1 MRVMKTILQGFIGW
15 QAMIKC
21 AISMVILFFALF
33 SCRHNASKKD
43 VPREK
48 KQDKQEIKTKP
59 SSSFS
64 DTLIISSRSA
74 VFYYP
79 DSLQLEKIK
88 EVTDKN
94 IFESFLH
101 DYYYQVRFGHLVL
114 KEQWP
119 GINIEEARNVRYLL
133 FLKKDTIPECIDLDT
148 KNDAYGLFV
157 FDPLKKPVQVDLTN
171 AESEIGFYFNDNN

>member
-1 MRVMKTILQGFIGW
+1 MRVMKTILQGFIGR
-15 QAMIKC
+15 QAIVKC
-21 AISMVILFFALF
+21 TIPAVLISSVLF
-33 SCRHNASKKD
+33 SCKHSSSKND

-88 EVTDKN
+88 EMTDKN
-94 IFESFLH
+94 IVESFLH

-114 KEQWP
+114 KKQWP
-119 GINIEEARNVRYLL
+119 GINIVEARNVRYLL

>member
-1 MRVMKTILQGFIGW
+1 MKTILHGFIVR
-15 QAMIKC
+15 QAIVKC
-21 AISMVILFFALF
+21 TMPVVLLCSALV
-33 SCRHNASKKD
+33 SCRHGAGKND
-43 VPREK
+43 IPGEK

-88 EVTDKN
+88 KATDKN

-119 GINIEEARNVRYLL
+119 RIKIAEARNVRYLL
-133 FLKKDTIPECIDLDT
+133 FLKKDTLPECIDLDT
-148 KNDAYGLFV
+148 LNDAYGLFV
-157 FDPLKKPVQVDLTN
+157 FDPVKKPVQVDLTN
-171 AESEIGFYFNDNN
+171 AESDIRFYFNDNN